1 MARPFEFDR
10 ADALRRAM
18 ELFWCKGYEATGLPD
33 LLEAMGIG
41 RQSLYNSFE
50 SKRGLFL
57 QALAFYQGERAESL
71 AETLSTAATPLRG
84 IETVL
89 ISIAST
95 AGEAR
100 TRGCLSVNTATEF
113 GTVDDD
119 VAEILKKGA
128 QRSKTELAAAVRK
141 AKALNELPA
150 ELDEKAAA
158 DFILTV
164 MRGLRVSAKAGGTI
178 TETRNAARMALTAL
192 HHIPQEANI

>member
-10 ADALRRAM
+10 ALALHRAM
-18 ELFWCKGYEATGLPD
+18 ELFWCKGYEASGLPD
-33 LLEAMGIG
+33 LLQAMGIG

-57 QALAFYQGERAESL
+57 QALERYQGERAESL
-71 AETLSTAATPLRG
+71 AETLSSAHTPLRG
-84 IETVL
+84 IETL
-89 ISIAST
+89 LMSIASL

-100 TRGCLSVNTATEF
+100 TRGCLSVNTAAEF
-113 GTVDDD
+113 GMVDED
-119 VAEILKKGA
+119 VARILKKGA
-128 QRSKTELAAAVRK
+128 QRSKTELATAVRK
-141 AKALNELPA
+141 AKALGELSP

-178 TETRNAARMALTAL
+178 TETCNAARLALAAL
-192 HHIPQEANI
+192 HHIPQQASV